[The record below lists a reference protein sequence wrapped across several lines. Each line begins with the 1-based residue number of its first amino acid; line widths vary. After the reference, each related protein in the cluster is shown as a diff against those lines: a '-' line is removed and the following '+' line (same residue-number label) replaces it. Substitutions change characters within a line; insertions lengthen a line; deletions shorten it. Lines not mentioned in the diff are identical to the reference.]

1 MPFYE
6 KDSVTALLAC
16 QIVIGIDGY
25 ISKHRIT
32 IRLDCVKMALNWTTE
47 VALYLASFIINA
59 VAFAGALWRLQGSK
73 HRHAP
78 FIVGIF
84 LGLTFWSL
92 FILLGSLF
100 LNEIFIPLGLY
111 VGLCTIAL
119 VFLMIDSFTRDEVD
133 PRKTIVLSIAATLL
147 VYFSLQPDEIIV
159 GMNSIGEPGIVL
171 GPGVM
176 GVGAILIILTGAS
189 FTYYMIL
196 MNREV
201 PKNLRFGARLGLL
214 SGIIL
219 AVLWPVG
226 LGLGL
231 HFTMPGLWLLLLSVG
246 VIPIA
251 IAFITQPKLA
261 YVLPFR
267 VLRLIVFET
276 KGGVPLFS
284 HVWGPQHELTDEV
297 LFSGMLQGIAMIL
310 DESVQKGAVRE
321 IVLENGVLVL
331 QRTYKFSVAS
341 VLVATKS
348 SQTLRHAIDAFT
360 EHFYAEYSQFF
371 DNPSEIQNFAT
382 ASKLVDE
389 HFGFVPIS
397 D

>member
-1 MPFYE
+1 MKWATAATFLGYLPF
-6 KDSVTALLAC
+6 
-16 QIVIGIDGY
+16 IGIDGY
-25 ISKHRIT
+25 ISEHRIT
-32 IRLDCVKMALNWTTE
+32 TRLGRVKLALNWTTE

-59 VAFAGALWRLQGSK
+59 VAFTAASWRLHGKK

-84 LGLTFWSL
+84 LGLAFWSL
-92 FILLGSLF
+92 FISLGSLF

-147 VYFSLQPDEIIV
+147 VYFSLQPEEIIV
-159 GMNSIGEPGIVL
+159 GTNSIGEPGIVL

-201 PKNLRFGARLGLL
+201 PENLRFEARLGLL

-231 HFTMPGLWLLLLSVG
+231 HFMMPGLWLLLLSIG
-246 VIPIA
+246 IIPIA
-251 IAFITQPKLA
+251 IAFVTQPKLA

-284 HVWGPQHELTDEV
+284 HVWGSQHDLTDEV

-310 DESVQKGAVRE
+310 DESIQKGAVRE

-371 DNPSEIQNFAT
+371 DNASEVQNFAT

-389 HFGFVPIS
+389 HFGFVPTP

>member
-1 MPFYE
+1 MTSAPLVHLTF
-6 KDSVTALLAC
+6 
-16 QIVIGIDGY
+16 IRIDGY

-32 IRLDCVKMALNWTTE
+32 SRLGRVKLALNWTTE

-59 VAFAGALWRLQGSK
+59 VAFVGASWRLQGSK

-78 FIVGIF
+78 FMRGIF

-92 FILLGSLF
+92 FISLGSLF
-100 LNEIFIPLGLY
+100 LNEIYIPLALY

-119 VFLMIDSFTRDEVD
+119 NFLMIDSFTRDEVD

-147 VYFSLQPDEIIV
+147 VYFSLQPEEIIV
-159 GMNSIGEPGIVL
+159 GMNSIGEPAIVL
-171 GPGVM
+171 GPGIM

-196 MNREV
+196 MNRAV
-201 PKNLRFGARLGLL
+201 PKSLRFGARLGLL

-231 HFTMPGLWLLLLSVG
+231 HFTLPGLWLLLLSIG
-246 VIPIA
+246 IIPIA
-251 IAFITQPKLA
+251 VALVTQPKLA
-261 YVLPFR
+261 YILPFR

-276 KGGVPLFS
+276 KGGIPLFS
-284 HVWGPQHELTDEV
+284 HVWGSQHELTDEV

-331 QRTYKFSVAS
+331 QRTYKFSVAC

-371 DNPSEIQNFAT
+371 DSTSEIQNFAT

-389 HFGFVPIS
+389 HFGFVPIP

>member
-1 MPFYE
+1 MR
-6 KDSVTALLAC
+6 SAITSALLVRL
-16 QIVIGIDGY
+16 ISIRIDGY

-32 IRLDCVKMALNWTTE
+32 TQLGRAKLALNWTTE
-47 VALYLASFIINA
+47 VTLYLASFIINA
-59 VAFAGALWRLQGSK
+59 VAFVGASWRLKGSK

-78 FIVGIF
+78 FIVAIF

-92 FILLGSLF
+92 FISLGSLF
-100 LNEIFIPLGLY
+100 LNEVFIPLALY

-119 VFLMIDSFTRDEVD
+119 NFLMIDSFTRDEVD
-133 PRKTIVLSIAATLL
+133 PRKSIVLSIAATLL
-147 VYFSLQPDEIIV
+147 VYFSLQPEEIVV
-159 GMNSIGEPGIVL
+159 GSNSIGEPGIVL

-201 PKNLRFGARLGLL
+201 PANLRFGARLGLL

-231 HFTMPGLWLLLLSVG
+231 HFTVPGLWLLLLSIG

-251 IAFITQPKLA
+251 IAFVMQPKLA

-267 VLRLIVFET
+267 ALRLIVFET

-284 HVWGPQHELTDEV
+284 HVWGSQHELTDEV

-310 DESVQKGAVRE
+310 DESVKKGSVRE

-389 HFGFVPIS
+389 HFGFVPTP